1 MRALA
6 LWAALTPPPG
16 ILALDEPTT
25 NLDRANV
32 ESFANALITIIEQ
45 RRHQA
50 NFQLIVI
57 THDEEFVEKLGS
69 DEHASHYWR
78 VTKDAKYVPQPRV

>member
-1 MRALA
+1 MA
-6 LWAALTPPPG
+6 WAG

-32 ESFANALITIIEQ
+32 ESFANALISIIEQ

-57 THDEEFVEKLGS
+57 THDEEFVEKLGRA
-69 DEHASHYWR
+69 EHASHYWR
-78 VTKDAKYVPQPRV
+78 VTKDAKYVVM